1 MGLPG
6 DASFK
11 KKQTVPPGGLNA
23 TSPLRND
30 FFGLSRAP
38 ATRVPTQTPPG
49 MECKFPPTGSARKS
63 SPTVRGARCLLSRA
77 EAREPPSRIGSE
89 TLDTKSGRRVIGL
102 YNRFRGMR
110 RLSESEAPE
119 PDATLAKAIDAYR
132 KLAEDRDLSDAE
144 KQAMD
149 QRVKDMTER
158 EVIDEN
164 AKHEPVEIS
173 GDAVAIGPPVLTRFE
188 KARIMGAR
196 ALQLSLGA
204 PPFVEIPATA
214 KRSLD
219 IAMEELEKKIIPIVI
234 KRVLPNGDYQN
245 LPIDRFK

>member
-1 MGLPG
+1 M
-6 DASFK
+6 
-11 KKQTVPPGGLNA
+11 
-23 TSPLRND
+23 
-30 FFGLSRAP
+30 
-38 ATRVPTQTPPG
+38 
-49 MECKFPPTGSARKS
+49 
-63 SPTVRGARCLLSRA
+63 
-77 EAREPPSRIGSE
+77 
-89 TLDTKSGRRVIGL
+89 
-102 YNRFRGMR
+102 
-110 RLSESEAPE
+110 SESEVPEVHEPDAPE
-119 PDATLAKAIDAYR
+119 PDAALAKAIDAYR
-132 KLAEDRDLSDAE
+132 KLAEDQDLSDAE
-144 KQAMD
+144 KKVMD

-158 EVIDEN
+158 KVIDEN
-164 AKHEPVEIS
+164 IKHEPTEIA
-173 GDAVAIGPPVLTRFE
+173 GDEVAIGPPVLTRFE